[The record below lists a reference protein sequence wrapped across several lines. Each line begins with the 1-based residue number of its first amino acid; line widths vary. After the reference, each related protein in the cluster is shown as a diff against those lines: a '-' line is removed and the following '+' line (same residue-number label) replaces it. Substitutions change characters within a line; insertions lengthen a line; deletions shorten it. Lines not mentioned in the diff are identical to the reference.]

1 MAVLVRS
8 CCCCGCSLRVG
19 VLIIAALTLLG
30 GAYNIYSNFRGAS
43 VLSEKRDE
51 GLSLPISAKQIQ
63 VIINLLKTSGVFN
76 ILEILT
82 SICLF
87 GACSSKNRFLVL
99 PYLVLDI
106 ILLGYS
112 LGVIIYLS
120 AIWGVVAAILILIPT
135 AIVWSLSIYFLIV
148 VYSFHEALR
157 EDPSGVT
164 AGFLPDSTSGSA
176 PVANIV

>member
-30 GAYNIYSNFRGAS
+30 GAYSVYSNFRGAS
-43 VLSEKRDE
+43 VLSENRNE
-51 GLSLPISAKQIQ
+51 GLSISAKQIQ
-63 VIINLLKTSGVFN
+63 VIINLLRTSGVFN

-87 GACSSKNRFLVL
+87 GACCSKNRFLVL
-99 PYLVLDI
+99 PYLVLHI

-112 LGVIIYLS
+112 LGVIIYFS
-120 AIWGVVAAILILIPT
+120 AVWGVILVLISPAIL
-135 AIVWSLSIYFLIV
+135 WSLSIYFLIV

-176 PVANIV
+176 PVGKIV

>member
-8 CCCCGCSLRVG
+8 CCCCGCNLRVG

-30 GAYNIYSNFRGAS
+30 GAYSVYSNFRGAS
-43 VLSEKRDE
+43 VLSENRNE
-51 GLSLPISAKQIQ
+51 ARSLSLSAKQIQ
-63 VIINLLKTSGVFN
+63 VIINLLRTSGVFN

-99 PYLVLDI
+99 PYLVLHI

-112 LGVIIYLS
+112 LGVIIYYS
-120 AIWGVVAAILILIPT
+120 VVWGVIAAILSIIPA
-135 AIVWSLSIYFLIV
+135 AIIWSLSIYFLIV

>member
-19 VLIIAALTLLG
+19 VLMIAALTLIDG
-30 GAYNIYSNFRGAS
+30 GYSIYANFGAAS
-43 VLSEKRDE
+43 ALSENRD
-51 GLSLPISAKQIQ
+51 GDVSLLLSAKQIQ
-63 VIINLLKTSGVFN
+63 VIINLMKTSGAFN
-76 ILEILT
+76 ILVVLT

-87 GACSSKNRFLVL
+87 GAFSSKNRFLVL
-99 PYLVLDI
+99 PYLVLHV
-106 ILLGYS
+106 ILLGYY

-120 AIWGVVAAILILIPT
+120 VVWTVVAASLVLTPA
-135 AIVWSLSIYFLIV
+135 AIGWTLSIYFLIV

-164 AGFLPDSTSGSA
+164 AGFPADYPSGSA
-176 PVANIV
+176 PKANIV

>member
-30 GAYNIYSNFRGAS
+30 GAYSVYSNFRGAS
-43 VLSEKRDE
+43 VLSENRNE
-51 GLSLPISAKQIQ
+51 GLSISAKQIQ
-63 VIINLLKTSGVFN
+63 VIINLLRTRGVFN

-87 GACSSKNRFLVL
+87 GACCSKNRFLVL
-99 PYLVLDI
+99 PYLVLHI
-106 ILLGYS
+106 ILLGFS

-120 AIWGVVAAILILIPT
+120 AVWGVMASILDLIPI
-135 AIVWSLSIYFLIV
+135 AIGWLLSIYFLIV

-176 PVANIV
+176 PVGKIV

>member
-8 CCCCGCSLRVG
+8 CCCGCSLRAG
-19 VLIIAALTLLG
+19 VLVIAVLG
-30 GAYNIYSNFRGAS
+30 LIGGGYSIYSNFRGAS
-43 VLSEKRDE
+43 ALSESRDE

-63 VIINLLKTSGVFN
+63 VIINLMKTSGVFN
-76 ILEILT
+76 ILVVLT
-82 SICLF
+82 SICIF
-87 GACSSKNRFLVL
+87 GACSLKNRFLVL
-99 PYLVLDI
+99 PYLVLHV

-112 LGVIIYLS
+112 LGVIIYFS
-120 AIWGVVAAILILIPT
+120 VVWGVVAAILFIIPA
-135 AIVWSLSIYFLIV
+135 AIEWSLSIYFLIV

-164 AGFLPDSTSGSA
+164 AGFPADYPSGSA